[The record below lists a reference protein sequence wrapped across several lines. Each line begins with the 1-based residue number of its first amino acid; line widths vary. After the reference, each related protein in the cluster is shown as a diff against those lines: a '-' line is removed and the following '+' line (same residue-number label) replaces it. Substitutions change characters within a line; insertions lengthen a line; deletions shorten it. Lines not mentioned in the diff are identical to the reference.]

1 MIYIYILTMNAP
13 MVSKASAPGARTPHP
28 PRTER
33 RWSCTGLSGAGLRGS
48 PWPRWRSPRANALA
62 VAGLIATAAAT
73 AHAAPD
79 PDERAAILAPASRF
93 DAAERWERLSG
104 GSATNRRRF
113 DRDAFSQPSAN
124 ISFEARAEFA
134 IGNAL
139 FRRLWVTAP
148 SSTRSADGLGPL
160 YNARACQRCHLKDG
174 RGHPPENA
182 QDSTV
187 SMLIRLSVPPRTEAE
202 RARLASGREAVIP
215 EPTYGTQLQDVAVPG
230 LAAEGRIRIAH
241 VPREV
246 ALAGGAT
253 VTLEEPHYA
262 IADPG
267 YGPLDPRVMTSP
279 RVAPPMIGLGLLE
292 AIAESD
298 VMARVDPGDAD
309 GDGISGRARRVWSP
323 SNGRMMLGRFG
334 WKAGAATIVDQS
346 AAAMSGDI
354 GVSNPLAPAP
364 WGECTERQRACRA
377 GPHGADP
384 GAGADSESGPD
395 SGADSDADS
404 GTGSGAG
411 SDSGS
416 GLRAGSESG
425 SGSGS
430 DKFEAPAAVMDA
442 IVFYSRNLAVPARRG
457 ENDPAVLRG
466 KALFYR
472 SGCIGCHTPKHA
484 TRADWPVEP
493 LAGQLIWP
501 YTDLLVHDMGEG
513 LADGRPEGGMG
524 GHVEGDAGSDA
535 GSDAK
540 SGSGGG
546 ASYRDS
552 ASGQSGASG
561 REWRTAPLWGIGLT
575 EVVNG
580 HTRFL
585 HDGRARNLTEAILW
599 HGGEAQASR
608 DVFRTMPKA
617 ERDALLA
624 FLKSL

>member
-1 MIYIYILTMNAP
+1 MNESLISKIRAP
-13 MVSKASAPGARTPHP
+13 RARTADRRS
-28 PRTER
+28 RTR
-33 RWSCTGLSGAGLRGS
+33 PTRAGPCGGTR
-48 PWPRWRSPRANALA
+48 PWWRSPWVHALLI
-62 VAGLIATAAAT
+62 AGPIATATPAQ
-73 AHAAPD
+73 AAPG
-79 PDERAAILAPASRF
+79 PAERARILAPAKRF
-93 DAAERWERLSG
+93 ETAERWEHLPG

-113 DRDAFSQPSAN
+113 DRDAFSQPSTG

-139 FRRLWVTAP
+139 FRRPWVSAP

-160 YNARACQRCHLKDG
+160 YNARSCQRCHLKDG

-182 QDSTV
+182 QDSAV
-187 SMLIRLSVPPRTEAE
+187 SMLIRLSVPPRTGAE

-215 EPTYGTQLQDVAVPG
+215 EPTYGTQLQDLAVPG
-230 LAAEGRIRIAH
+230 HAAEGRIRITR
-241 VPREV
+241 VLREV

-253 VTLEEPHYA
+253 ATLEAPSYA
-262 IADPG
+262 IVDPG
-267 YGPLDPRVMTSP
+267 YGPLDPRVMMSP

-298 VMARVDPGDAD
+298 IMARADPGDAD

-323 SNGRMMLGRFG
+323 SNGRTMLGRFG
-334 WKAGAATIVDQS
+334 WKAGVATIVDQS
-346 AAAMSGDI
+346 AEAMSGDI
-354 GVSNPLAPAP
+354 GVSSPLAPAP
-364 WGECTERQRACRA
+364 WGECTERQQACRA
-377 GPHGADP
+377 GPHGAISESGAGPETSSGSEADSGP
-384 GAGADSESGPD
+384 GAGSSLGADSGAGPEAGVGSNPGTGPEAGTGPAASSISGTGSSSD
-395 SGADSDADS
+395 SGADS
-404 GTGSGAG
+404 G
-411 SDSGS
+411 SD
-416 GLRAGSESG
+416 E
-425 SGSGS
+425 
-430 DKFEAPAAVMDA
+430 FEAPAAVMDA
-442 IVFYSRNLAVPARRG
+442 IVFYGRNLAVPARRAVD
-457 ENDPAVLRG
+457 DPKVLAG

-472 SGCIGCHTPKHA
+472 SGCTGCHTPKHA
-484 TRADWPVEP
+484 TRADWPIEP

-513 LADGRPEGGMG
+513 LADGRPEGHVR

-535 GSDAK
+535 E
-540 SGSGGG
+540 GG
-546 ASYRDS
+546 A
-552 ASGQSGASG
+552 GGGASG

-585 HDGRARNLTEAILW
+585 HDGRARNLIEAILW

-608 DVFRTMPKA
+608 DAFRAMPKA

>member
-1 MIYIYILTMNAP
+1 M
-13 MVSKASAPGARTPHP
+13 
-28 PRTER
+28 
-33 RWSCTGLSGAGLRGS
+33 
-48 PWPRWRSPRANALA
+48 ANVLA
-62 VAGLIATAAAT
+62 VAGLIAMVTAT

-113 DRDAFSQPSAN
+113 DRDAFSQPSTN
-124 ISFEARAEFA
+124 LSFEARAEFA

-139 FRRLWVTAP
+139 FRRLWVSAP

-174 RGHPPENA
+174 RGHPPANA

-202 RARLASGREAVIP
+202 RARLASGREAVVP
-215 EPTYGTQLQDVAVPG
+215 EPTYGTQLQDLAAPG
-230 LAAEGRIRIAH
+230 HVAEGRILITRT
-241 VPREV
+241 PREV
-246 ALAGGAT
+246 
-253 VTLEEPHYA
+253 TLEGAAPVVLETPRYA
-262 IADPG
+262 IGDLG
-267 YGPLDPRVMTSP
+267 HGPLDPRVMLSP

-298 VMARVDPGDAD
+298 VTARADPHDAD

-354 GVSNPLAPAP
+354 GISSPLAPAP

-377 GPHGADP
+377 GPHGA
-384 GAGADSESGPD
+384 GTGADSSA
-395 SGADSDADS
+395 GAETAQDSD
-404 GTGSGAG
+404 
-411 SDSGS
+411 
-416 GLRAGSESG
+416 R
-425 SGSGS
+425 
-430 DKFEAPAAVMDA
+430 FEAPAAVMDA
-442 IVFYSRNLAVPARRG
+442 IVFYSRHLAVPARRG
-457 ENDPAVLRG
+457 EDDPAVLRG
-466 KALFYR
+466 KALFHR

-484 TRADWPVEP
+484 TRTDWPIEP

-501 YTDLLVHDMGEG
+501 YTDLLLHDMGED
-513 LADGRPEGGMG
+513 LADGRPEGDVR
-524 GHVEGDAGSDA
+524 GHAGSDA
-535 GSDAK
+535 QGDA
-540 SGSGGG
+540 GG
-546 ASYRDS
+546 
-552 ASGQSGASG
+552 GASG

-599 HGGEAQASR
+599 HGGEGQPSR
-608 DVFRTMPKA
+608 DAFRAMSNE
-617 ERDALLA
+617 ERGALLA

>member
-1 MIYIYILTMNAP
+1 MP
-13 MVSKASAPGARTPHP
+13 ASLP
-28 PRTER
+28 
-33 RWSCTGLSGAGLRGS
+33 
-48 PWPRWRSPRANALA
+48 
-62 VAGLIATAAAT
+62 AGLILAAVATAAP
-73 AHAAPD
+73 AAPS
-79 PDERAAILAPASRF
+79 PAERAAILAPASRF
-93 DAAERWERLSG
+93 DAAERWERLPG
-104 GSATNRRRF
+104 GSATNWRRF

-139 FRRLWVTAP
+139 FRRLWVSAP

-174 RGHPPENA
+174 RGHPPESA

-187 SMLIRLSVPPRTEAE
+187 SMLLRLSVPPRTDAE
-202 RARLASGREAVIP
+202 RARLASGREAAIP
-215 EPTYGTQLQDVAVPG
+215 EPTYGTQLQDVAAPG
-230 LAAEGRIRIAH
+230 HAAEGRIRITR

-253 VTLEEPHYA
+253 IILEAPRYA
-262 IADPG
+262 IVDPG
-267 YGPLDPRVMTSP
+267 YGPLDPRVVTSP

-298 VMARVDPGDAD
+298 VTARADPGDAD

-334 WKAGAATIVDQS
+334 WKAGAATIADQS

-354 GVSNPLAPAP
+354 GVSSPLAPAP
-364 WGECTERQRACRA
+364 WGECTERQRACRDA
-377 GPHGADP
+377 PHGADP
-384 GAGADSESGPD
+384 GSGTDSGTGLAGAESGSGAD
-395 SGADSDADS
+395 SGADPAGTESDS
-404 GTGSGAG
+404 ETESGA
-411 SDSGS
+411 D
-416 GLRAGSESG
+416 E
-425 SGSGS
+425 
-430 DKFEAPAAVMDA
+430 FEAPAAVMDA
-442 IVFYSRNLAVPARRG
+442 IVFYSRNLAVPARRAVD
-457 ENDPAVLRG
+457 DPKVLAG

-472 SGCIGCHTPKHA
+472 SGCTGCHTPKHA
-484 TRADWPVEP
+484 TRADWPIEP

-513 LADGRPEGGMG
+513 LADGRPEGHVG
-524 GHVEGDAGSDA
+524 GQVEGGAGNDA
-535 GSDAK
+535 
-540 SGSGGG
+540 GGG
-546 ASYRDS
+546 A
-552 ASGQSGASG
+552 GGGASG

-608 DVFRTMPKA
+608 EAFRAMPKA